1 MFICSVRA
9 STLKFFAVLTVTF
22 AVLLGLILS
31 GNTAFAETGLNSPVN
46 LSDIKTEDD
55 RVAFIEQFG
64 FEVKGTAIE
73 SKSFVMPDN
82 FDRVLA
88 GYNEIQKRQ
97 GLDLSKYSKK
107 KVTRYTYEIDGYEN
121 YDGEVRVNLLI
132 YRNRVIGCDVSSA
145 DPKGFVNEL
154 IKQ

>member
-9 STLKFFAVLTVTF
+9 STVKFFAVLALSF

-31 GNTAFAETGLNSPVN
+31 GNTAIISASSNGAVN

-64 FEVKGTAIE
+64 LRVKGAAVE
-73 SKSFVMPDN
+73 SKSFVIPDN
-82 FDRVLA
+82 FDRALA
-88 GYNEIQKRQ
+88 GYNEVQKRQ
-97 GLDLSKYSKK
+97 GLDLSKYAKK
-107 KVTRYTYEIDGYEN
+107 KVTRYTYEIEDYEG
-121 YDGEVRVNLLI
+121 YDGDVLVNLLI

-145 DPKGFVNEL
+145 SAEGFVKEL
-154 IKQ
+154 IR

>member
-9 STLKFFAVLTVTF
+9 STVKFFAVLALSF

-31 GNTAFAETGLNSPVN
+31 GNTAIISASSNGAVN

-64 FEVKGTAIE
+64 LRVKGAAVE
-73 SKSFVMPDN
+73 SKSFVIPDN
-82 FDRVLA
+82 FDRALA
-88 GYNEIQKRQ
+88 GYNEVQKRQ
-97 GLDLSKYSKK
+97 GLDLSKYAKK
-107 KVTRYTYEIDGYEN
+107 KVTRYTYELEDYEG
-121 YDGEVRVNLLI
+121 YDGDVLVNLLI

-145 DPKGFVNEL
+145 SAEGFVKEL
-154 IKQ
+154 IR

>member
-9 STLKFFAVLTVTF
+9 STVKFFVVLALSF

-31 GNTAFAETGLNSPVN
+31 GNTAIISASSNGAVN

-64 FEVKGTAIE
+64 LRVKGAAVE
-73 SKSFVMPDN
+73 SKSFVIPDN
-82 FDRVLA
+82 FDRALA
-88 GYNEIQKRQ
+88 GYNEVQKRQ
-97 GLDLSKYSKK
+97 GLDLSKYAKK
-107 KVTRYTYEIDGYEN
+107 KVTRYTYELEDYEG
-121 YDGEVRVNLLI
+121 YDGDVLVNLLI

-145 DPKGFVNEL
+145 SAEGFVKEL
-154 IKQ
+154 IR